1 MKSFQQRDDKKSKSD
16 RKLFRCSDLNYLIGE
31 SLKPPRNKDQKAFV
45 GGGWSDSE
53 NIGEDKIN
61 DETCLMAQSSNEVT
75 LDSSHYSDNSS
86 SFNDDRQTV
95 MYCLDCDKPRLELG
109 MYQKRSFDSSIVMDL
124 YSPFRIKALKMRR
137 LT

>member
-61 DETCLMAQSSNEVT
+61 DETCLMAQSSNESPSCKIGLGFDKSTTSTSRTKPTSFVGSSAEMRVT
-75 LDSSHYSDNSS
+75 DLPK
-86 SFNDDRQTV
+86 RQTDPPS
-95 MYCLDCDKPRLELG
+95 LNP
-109 MYQKRSFDSSIVMDL
+109 
-124 YSPFRIKALKMRR
+124 
-137 LT
+137 